1 MTDVEQKSDD
11 GCCYSGWRTQVF
23 LIERPVAA
31 AIGCGAP
38 IFEAQGSMVIDIGG
52 GTVDMGIV
60 SLGGIVDSKTIRF
73 GGSDINNA
81 LLRYVR
87 ECFGVIVSEEIIEDI
102 KHTVG
107 VLLWHL

>member
-1 MTDVEQKSDD
+1 MWDDRVEQRAMMDAVIQA
-11 GCCYSGWRTQVF
+11 GAREVF

-38 IFEAQGSMVIDIGG
+38 IFEARGSMVIDIGG

-87 ECFGVIVSEEIIEDI
+87 ECFGVIVSEE
-102 KHTVG
+102 
-107 VLLWHL
+107 L